1 VTAAEFLATDTVVP
15 WPRREPETVLS
26 RPFTQAH
33 IAVGT
38 HGCGVPDGH
47 GFRGGGGVTNRM
59 PVHHRRFRPESLPDH
74 DPGNP
79 SRVRAMPSLGN
90 VALDGARTGRILYL
104 TTIHL
109 RRSQRRYAGDLHSV

>member
-47 GFRGGGGVTNRM
+47 GFRGGGALRIACPSIIADSGPNRC
-59 PVHHRRFRPESLPDH
+59 R
-74 DPGNP
+74 
-79 SRVRAMPSLGN
+79 
-90 VALDGARTGRILYL
+90 
-104 TTIHL
+104 TTIPEIRAVSALCRHWEM
-109 RRSQRRYAGDLHSV
+109 